1 MKKLLLLF
9 AVFLAAVL
17 PAKADYTVTYS
28 SKVDASDNLSSDS
41 YKKLT
46 ESGIEYFSFGSCSNV
61 YQGASGLKFSSSK
74 NNGNLNLNATAT
86 GKVKATKIILS
97 VAKWSGDA
105 SSFQVKVNDK
115 SLGSKSN
122 TSKSPTDFVNL
133 EFDAAG
139 VEISTLNIVAT
150 KRAYLKSIT
159 VVEAAVVKT
168 PATLSWSLGEV
179 EYTFYKDLTWPS
191 LTADPAAA
199 LADVVF
205 SSDDT
210 AAATVAADGTVTPVA
225 EGATV
230 IRAAFK
236 DGSTYEGAAA
246 AYNLLVYKF
255 PLELSFPAENLDA
268 TAWTPATKLKPVLR
282 SAGEVIS
289 NTEVKTYCATH
300 MTYTSSDENVVTVAA
315 NGDLTIKDAGEA
327 IITLTIEGNDKIAGA
342 EASYMV
348 TVAPDLS
355 RSPVTVKFMEGDAE
369 IATKAVTGAIDG
381 TLLSGISVSVD
392 PIAADE
398 ALVWS
403 STNPDVAAYDAAA
416 GAIRM
421 GSKMGSTTISAV
433 ITNHDKYQNA
443 GASLEITWGCTGE
456 DAALAWSAATS
467 AGRLTRQDEWNAPTL
482 QGNATDA
489 VTYSSSDPAVA
500 TVDPAT
506 GEVTFAA
513 VGTTTITA
521 ALAGHKVYADAS
533 ASYELTVK
541 YAKDYATLKFDTKS
555 ILTHDGE
562 VPATATLTVTPEAA
576 AFVTFSSDNELVAL
590 VNAATGAVKFT
601 GEYGNATITAT
612 LAGAADF
619 HDASASYTVEYAA
632 NVDGWKQVTD
642 PATQLKT
649 GDQIFLAGY
658 ISTSSEWYTM
668 STSNVDKNGRIA
680 ATLVETV
687 NGGPAP
693 DANTCVLTVTV
704 DGEKYYFQNADG
716 SYLKSNGAT
725 KAQWSTTPSWWSL
738 TYNDAYAGFA
748 MINECLET
756 AANTTTTPYFRFNN
770 TSKWFTC
777 YKKDSSTDYPNIFVK
792 STAAEDSATLTL
804 NLEKVTGVWA
814 HAPQAP
820 ANKVVGE
827 VHIESA
833 DGSAVL
839 DPVVTVM
846 LDGVDATSLD
856 GLPYA
861 SRGYKVLYNGV
872 PVKTAVNSNLT
883 LGSAEITGAS
893 FFYDENDATLPVHVS
908 YKVRP
913 VAGTNVAWAV
923 EKSVNGIDW
932 TNVTEWNPD
941 GTVSV
946 VVPNVGSYTNGV
958 VSLTPGVKFSLR
970 LTYPFWVNPLFQGKL
985 AAEGEAKLQNFAGTP
1000 TEFDV
1005 AELAASN
1012 AALDPAN
1019 SEVSGIIDV
1028 TADSSAQYYT
1038 LQGVKVSGKPAAGLY
1053 IRLTANG
1060 AAKVMVK

>member
-17 PAKADYTVTYS
+17 PAKANTATFNMDATKFSGSGKEYSATYT
-28 SKVDASDNLSSDS
+28 DA
-41 YKKLT
+41 
-46 ESGIEYFSFGSCSNV
+46 
-61 YQGASGLKFSSSK
+61 ASGLAFVITFNQNTSLTQFYKSSTDHIRVYQNAVLGITAPADCKLTKVSWTTSGSSYNK
-74 NNGNLNLNATAT
+74 TFKINNGVGGTTSTYTGNTASWSADASKPNVTTLELLATAQIR
-86 GKVKATKIILS
+86 VQS
-97 VAKWSGDA
+97 
-105 SSFQVKVNDK
+105 
-115 SLGSKSN
+115 
-122 TSKSPTDFVNL
+122 
-133 EFDAAG
+133 
-139 VEISTLNIVAT
+139 ISIVYET
-150 KRAYLKSIT
+150 TR
-159 VVEAAVVKT
+159 KT

-199 LADVVF
+199 LADVMF

-246 AYNLLVYKF
+246 AYALLVYKF

-282 SAGEVIS
+282 SAGEVIT

-327 IITLTIEGNDKIAGA
+327 IITITIEGNDKIAGA

-369 IATKAVTGAIDG
+369 IASKTVTGAIDG

-421 GSKMGSTTISAV
+421 GSKMGTTTISAV

-467 AGRLTRQDEWNAPTL
+467 AGRITRQDEWTAPTL
-482 QGNATDA
+482 SGNATDA

-506 GEVTFAA
+506 GEVTFAK
-513 VGTTTITA
+513 VGSTTITA
-521 ALAGHKVYADAS
+521 TLAGHKVYADAS

-601 GEYGNATITAT
+601 GEYGKATITAT
-612 LAGAADF
+612 LADAADF

-632 NVDGWKQVTD
+632 NLLGWNLVSDVTTLRSGD
-642 PATQLKT
+642 IVTFVAKKADAEVYYAIGAAGEKNYSYVNVNLAGDVLTPAE
-649 GDQIFLAGY
+649 GMSSFQININEQGY
-658 ISTSSEWYTM
+658 ISFYDPIQKGFLRSDISNDSKNKNNYLQTASDEYTARVTINASSE
-668 STSNVDKNGRIA
+668 
-680 ATLVETV
+680 ATIVL
-687 NGGPAP
+687 AP
-693 DANTCVLTVTV
+693 HSSRNRL
-704 DGEKYYFQNADG
+704 QWNAQY
-716 SYLKSNGAT
+716 SIFS
-725 KAQWSTTPSWWSL
+725 
-738 TYNDAYAGFA
+738 
-748 MINECLET
+748 
-756 AANTTTTPYFRFNN
+756 
-770 TSKWFTC
+770 C
-777 YKKDSSTDYPNIFVK
+777 YSSDQQPVYIFVK
-792 STAAEDSATLTL
+792 GTAAEDSATLTL

-883 LGSAEITGAS
+883 LGSAEIIGAS

-923 EKSVNGIDW
+923 EKSVDGTEW

-985 AAEGEAKLQNFAGTP
+985 AAEGEAKLQNFAGAP
-1000 TEFDV
+1000 AEFDV

-1019 SEVSGIIDV
+1019 SEVSGIVDV